1 MIQQGLCTIFK
12 LNLLKG
18 LENLNFD
25 SPYQYAI
32 ALYTAE
38 ANLGPD
44 TTTYTPIGEVVG
56 TGYEAVGKLIT
67 PIGLSSDNQTN
78 TAYVSFENVT
88 WDPAFFTARGALIY
102 NNTNFTAVAVLDFGN
117 DKTASGTFT
126 VTFPASTSSDAIIRI
141 S

>member
-1 MIQQGLCTIFK
+1 MIEQGLCTIFK

-18 LENLNFD
+18 LENLNPLD
-25 SPYQYAI
+25 TPYQYQI

-44 TTTYTPIGEVVG
+44 TTSYTSVGEVTG
-56 TGYEAVGKLIT
+56 TGYEVKLLT

-78 TAYVSFENVT
+78 TAYVSFQNVT
-88 WDPAFFTARGALIY
+88 WNPAFFTARAALIY
-102 NNTNFTAVAVLDFGN
+102 NGSNNTAVAVLDFGN
-117 DKTASGTFT
+117 DKTATGTFT